1 MKQETEDQNKTEKQK
16 TADGNISRKQAFK
29 KAGYIALSAA
39 TMMLLLSK
47 PDNANG
53 KPTGSPK

>member
-1 MKQETEDQNKTEKQK
+1 MKQESEDQIKTEEQE
-16 TADGNISRKQAFK
+16 TTSENISRKQAFK

-47 PDNANG
+47 SENAYAI
-53 KPTGSPK
+53 PTSKF

>member
-1 MKQETEDQNKTEKQK
+1 MKQEEENQSKSPGTEQEKEQLMSRQK
-16 TADGNISRKQAFK
+16 AIR

-47 PDNANG
+47 PDKTMAA
-53 KPTGSPK
+53 S